1 MKPFNARNVFNLTN
15 ERKFTCNMGKLVPF
29 MLEEVYPGDD
39 WKVKTECV
47 LRLQPMLAPIMHRV
61 DVFTHF
67 WFVPNRLLWKDWE
80 GFITGGKYGNDSPNK
95 DGTNPYVKPFVTL
108 TNPSSK
114 ALSTYFGLPCVQN
127 YADQTTYEPGTYTV
141 DAMPFRALQLIWNEN
156 YRDEN
161 LQDEV
166 EISLEGGED
175 TTINTSDLPSRCWE
189 KDYFTSALPWQ
200 QRGDPV
206 YLPLGIEAPT
216 SVYGNGNLGLA
227 TSTSEFG
234 MTVSQ
239 VTNNK
244 WNLGGNSSITGG
256 ATMNS
261 NNYGSG
267 FPTFD
272 ASYMVGINP
281 DAEKSGIIG
290 KTDLSVASAVTVADV
305 RTAFQVQK
313 FLEKSARA
321 GYRYIEYILEHFGVH
336 SPDARLQRPEFLGG
350 GRSPV
355 IVSEVL
361 QTSETTS
368 TGTAQGN
375 MAGHGINVNANHAF
389 TKSFTEQGYI
399 IGLMSI
405 LPRTSYQQGINR
417 MWLRQTKYDY
427 LVPVLSHLSMQG
439 VYMSELYQSGTETDR
454 TIFGYQNRYDELRR
468 RESHVAGDFVDNLNY
483 WHMGRIFANKPQLN
497 ADFVESDPT
506 KRIFAVTDSNEDA
519 CIVDL
524 LVNARAIR
532 PLPKHGN
539 PGLIDHG

>member
-1 MKPFNARNVFNLTN
+1 MKPFNSRNVFNLTN
-15 ERKFTCNMGKLVPF
+15 ERKFTCNMGKLIPF
-29 MLEEVYPGDD
+29 MMEEVYPGDD

-67 WFVPNRLLWKDWE
+67 WFVPSRLLWKDWE
-80 GFITGGKYGNDSPNK
+80 SYITGGRYGNDSPNK
-95 DGTNPYVKPFVTL
+95 DGSNPYVKPYVTL
-108 TNPSSK
+108 TSPSK
-114 ALSTYFGLPCVQN
+114 TALSTYLGLPCVQN
-127 YADQTTYEPGTYTV
+127 YADNTTYDPGTYTV
-141 DAMPFRALQLIWNEN
+141 DAMPFRAIQLIWNEN

-166 EISLEGGED
+166 DISLEGGED
-175 TTINTSDLPSRCWE
+175 VTVNTTDLPVRCWE

-206 YLPLGIEAPT
+206 YLPLGVSAPVIGDGKSIGFVTDGKKLGLQT
-216 SVYGNGNLGLA
+216 SKTTGTNNYNVFSNGNCSHVNLTTANTFSTPSSASSFNAIGL
-227 TSTSEFG
+227 STIAAESG
-234 MTVSQ
+234 MYA
-239 VTNNK
+239 
-244 WNLGGNSSITGG
+244 NLSS
-256 ATMNS
+256 
-261 NNYGSG
+261 
-267 FPTFD
+267 
-272 ASYMVGINP
+272 
-281 DAEKSGIIG
+281 
-290 KTDLSVASAVTVADV
+290 ASAVTVSDV

-361 QTSETTS
+361 QTSETTAN
-368 TGTAQGN
+368 GTAQGN

-389 TKSFTEQGYI
+389 TKSFTEQGFI

-439 VYMSELYQSGTETDR
+439 IMTAELYQSGNATDT
-454 TIFGYQNRYDELRR
+454 TIWGYQNRYDELRR
-468 RESHVAGDFVDNLNY
+468 RESHVAGDFVDNMNY
-483 WHMGRIFANKPQLN
+483 WHMGRIFANKPELN
-497 ADFVESDPT
+497 DDFVASDPT
-506 KRIFAVTDSNEDA
+506 KRIFAVTEQSSDC

>member
-1 MKPFNARNVFNLTN
+1 MKPFNSRNVFNLTN

-29 MLEEVYPGDD
+29 MMEEVYPGDD

-80 GFITGGKYGNDSPNK
+80 GFITGGKYGNDSPNR
-95 DGTNPYVKPFVTL
+95 DGSNPYIKPFVTL
-108 TNPSSK
+108 TSPSK
-114 ALSTYFGLPCVQN
+114 NMLSTYLGLPCVQN
-127 YADQTTYEPGTYTV
+127 YPDQTIYDPGTYTV
-141 DAMPFRALQLIWNEN
+141 DAMPFRAIQLIWNEN

-175 TTINTSDLPSRCWE
+175 LTVNTTDLPVRCWE

-206 YLPLGIEAPT
+206 YLPLGVSANC
-216 SVYGNGNLGLA
+216 YGDGRAIVFDVGDTNVNIAQIQGNVTGATVLELGL
-227 TSTSEFG
+227 SHN
-234 MTVSQ
+234 TVPGNTGSAMGNTQ
-239 VTNNK
+239 VLPDKLIGLTQSK
-244 WNLGGNSSITGG
+244 SLGS
-256 ATMNS
+256 
-261 NNYGSG
+261 
-267 FPTFD
+267 
-272 ASYMVGINP
+272 
-281 DAEKSGIIG
+281 SGIVA
-290 KTDLSVASAVTVADV
+290 DLTSASAVSVSDV

-361 QTSETTS
+361 QTSETTAN
-368 TGTAQGN
+368 GTAQGN

-439 VYMSELYQSGTETDR
+439 IMTAELYQSGLETDR
-454 TIFGYQNRYDELRR
+454 TIWGYQNRYDELRR
-468 RESHVAGDFVDNLNY
+468 RESHVAGDFVDNMNY
-483 WHMGRIFANKPQLN
+483 WHMGRIFGNKPELN
-497 ADFVESDPT
+497 GDFVSSDPT
-506 KRIFAVTDSNEDA
+506 KRIFAVTDQTSDA

>member
-1 MKPFNARNVFNLTN
+1 MKPFNSRNVFNLTN

-29 MLEEVYPGDD
+29 MMEEVYPGDD

-80 GFITGGKYGNDSPNK
+80 GFITGGKYGNDSPNR

-108 TNPSSK
+108 TSPSK
-114 ALSTYFGLPCVQN
+114 NALSTYLGLPCVQN
-127 YADQTTYEPGTYTV
+127 YPDQTIYDPGTYTV
-141 DAMPFRALQLIWNEN
+141 DAMPFRAIQLIWNEN

-166 EISLEGGED
+166 EISLDGGED
-175 TTINTSDLPSRCWE
+175 LTVNTSVLPVRCWE

-200 QRGDPV
+200 QRGDPA
-206 YLPLGIEAPT
+206 YLPLGLSAPT
-216 SVYGNGNLGLA
+216 SVYGNGKSLGLTDGTRGYITANGIVGNAYNIITGDA
-227 TSTSEFG
+227 TSTNVG
-234 MTVSQ
+234 
-239 VTNNK
+239 TNVD
-244 WNLGGNSSITGG
+244 GISITG
-256 ATMNS
+256 ATK
-261 NNYGSG
+261 
-267 FPTFD
+267 
-272 ASYMVGINP
+272 ALGINQNP
-281 DAEKSGIIG
+281 KYSGLIG
-290 KTDLSVASAVTVADV
+290 TTDLTSASAVSVSDV

-361 QTSETTS
+361 QTSETS
-368 TGTAQGN
+368 ATGTAQGN

-439 VYMSELYQSGTETDR
+439 IMTAELYQSGTGTDR
-454 TIFGYQNRYDELRR
+454 MIWGYQNRYDELRR
-468 RESHVAGDFVDNLNY
+468 RESHVAGDFVDNMNF

-497 ADFVESDPT
+497 ADFVASDPT
-506 KRIFAVTDSNEDA
+506 KRIFAVTDQTSDA

>member
-1 MKPFNARNVFNLTN
+1 MKPFNSRNVFNLTN

-29 MLEEVYPGDD
+29 MMEEVYPGDD
-39 WKVKTECV
+39 WRVKTECV

-80 GFITGGKYGNDSPNK
+80 NYITGGRYGNDSPNK
-95 DGTNPYVKPFVTL
+95 DGSNPYVKPYVTL
-108 TNPSSK
+108 TSPSK
-114 ALSTYFGLPCVQN
+114 TALSTYLGLPCVQN
-127 YADQTTYEPGTYTV
+127 YADNTTYNPGTYTV
-141 DAMPFRALQLIWNEN
+141 DAMPFRAIQLIWNEN

-166 EISLEGGED
+166 DISLEGGED
-175 TTINTSDLPSRCWE
+175 VTVNTIDLPVRCWE

-206 YLPLGIEAPT
+206 YLPLGLSAPG
-216 SVYGNGNLGLA
+216 SISY
-227 TSTSEFG
+227 
-234 MTVSQ
+234 
-239 VTNNK
+239 NNP
-244 WNLGGNSSITGG
+244 
-256 ATMNS
+256 
-261 NNYGSG
+261 NNYLQIHRKQTGEIFQTTNGTPLYTAPIAGTQVNATGTSQQYG
-267 FPTFD
+267 APP
-272 ASYMVGINP
+272 AINI
-281 DAEKSGIIG
+281 DLAGTHSVT
-290 KTDLSVASAVTVADV
+290 TDLSSASAVTVSDV

-361 QTSETTS
+361 QTSETTAN
-368 TGTAQGN
+368 GTAQGN

-389 TKSFTEQGYI
+389 TKSFTEQGFI

-439 VYMSELYQSGTETDR
+439 IMTAELYQSGNATD
-454 TIFGYQNRYDELRR
+454 TSIWGYQNRYDELRR
-468 RESHVAGDFVDNLNY
+468 RESHVAGDFVDNMNY
-483 WHMGRIFANKPQLN
+483 WHMGRIFANKPELN
-497 ADFVESDPT
+497 DDFVASDPT
-506 KRIFAVTDSNEDA
+506 KRIFAVTEQSSDC

>member
-1 MKPFNARNVFNLTN
+1 MKPFNSRNVFNLTN
-15 ERKFTCNMGKLVPF
+15 ERKFTCNMGKLIPF
-29 MLEEVYPGDD
+29 MMEEVYPGDD

-61 DVFTHF
+61 DVYTHF

-80 GFITGGKYGNDSPNK
+80 GFITGGKYGNDSPNR
-95 DGTNPYVKPFVTL
+95 DGSNPYIKPFVTL
-108 TNPSSK
+108 TSPSK
-114 ALSTYFGLPCVQN
+114 NALSTYLGLPCVQN
-127 YADQTTYEPGTYTV
+127 YPDQTIYDPGTYTV
-141 DAMPFRALQLIWNEN
+141 DAMPFRAIQLIWNEN

-175 TTINTSDLPSRCWE
+175 LTVNTSVLPVRCWE

-206 YLPLGIEAPT
+206 YLPLGVSANC
-216 SVYGNGNLGLA
+216 YGDGRAIVFDVGNTNVNMAQIQGNAGASTVLELGL
-227 TSTSEFG
+227 SHN
-234 MTVSQ
+234 TVPGNTGSAMGSIQ
-239 VTNNK
+239 VFPDKLIGLTQSK
-244 WNLGGNSSITGG
+244 SLGS
-256 ATMNS
+256 
-261 NNYGSG
+261 
-267 FPTFD
+267 
-272 ASYMVGINP
+272 
-281 DAEKSGIIG
+281 SGIVA
-290 KTDLSVASAVTVADV
+290 DLTSASAVSVSDV

-361 QTSETTS
+361 QTSETTAN
-368 TGTAQGN
+368 GTAQGN

-417 MWLRQTKYDY
+417 IWLRQTKYDY

-439 VYMSELYQSGTETDR
+439 IMTAELYQSGSETDR
-454 TIFGYQNRYDELRR
+454 TIWGYQNRYDELRR
-468 RESHVAGDFVDNLNY
+468 RESHVAGDFVDNMNY
-483 WHMGRIFANKPQLN
+483 WHMGRIFGNKPELN
-497 ADFVESDPT
+497 GDFVSSDPT
-506 KRIFAVTDSNEDA
+506 KRIFAVTDQTSDA